1 MVDRSEVLT
10 KFKKLYKLANK
21 ETGRSMNK
29 LRIDNGREFLS
40 KDLQAFIQ
48 LKGIRHEL
56 TAPYT
61 PAQNSVVERDNMS
74 VVECARSMLYTFS
87 MPLQFWGEAIN
98 TDVHVLN
105 RVSSRM
111 LHGDTPHTKWYGVKP
126 DVSYFRV
133 FGSMCYAHVPKPLRR
148 KLDSK
153 ARDCIFVGYSLT
165 STAYRLWCPR
175 KKKIV
180 IARDV
185 IFL

>member
-1 MVDRSEVLT
+1 MADRSEVLT

-74 VVECARSMLYTFS
+74 IVECARSMLYTFS

-153 ARDCIFVGYSLT
+153 ARDCIFV
-165 STAYRLWCPR
+165 
-175 KKKIV
+175 
-180 IARDV
+180 
-185 IFL
+185 